1 MLRHIHVTGLALT
14 VGSVLFLV
22 GAALPP
28 EPQRVFSAS
37 LKEHLEII
45 LRGRARWSWMGNLM
59 TAGVI
64 ATAAGLCMFA
74 VSMGSPMRAVAG
86 VVGYL
91 IGALLWVLA
100 LTFRGTTLLDV
111 AEEADRTGEVPG
123 WVEPMQSWTGRM
135 FWIYML
141 LAYLAIVAVGWTLIS
156 LHILAAWIAWFALVY
171 GIVLGL
177 SFASGF
183 PKVKMW
189 GPVAE
194 PPFLIHVPLLVIG
207 IALLAR

>member
-1 MLRHIHVTGLALT
+1 MLKHIHVTGLALT
-14 VGSVLFLV
+14 VGSVLFLI
-22 GAALPP
+22 GAGLPP
-28 EPQRVFSAS
+28 EPQRVFSAPM
-37 LKEHLEII
+37 KEHLAII
-45 LRGRARWSWMGNLM
+45 LRGRARWSWMGHLM
-59 TAGVI
+59 TAGVV
-64 ATAAGLCMFA
+64 ATAAGLWMFA
-74 VSMGSPMRAVAG
+74 VTAGSPMRAIAG
-86 VVGYL
+86 AVGYL
-91 IGALLWVLA
+91 IGAVLWVLV

-111 AEEADRTGEVPG
+111 AEEVDRTGEIPG

-135 FWIYML
+135 YWIYML

-177 SFASGF
+177 SFAAGF
-183 PKVKMW
+183 PKTKMW